1 MAMQPTILE
10 VDPEGDTLFILRNPD
25 APFAVES
32 SFTLWPR
39 ALPQYWMPHMKENE
53 TSLWLSAIAATP
65 ATNNTP
71 EIHMRL
77 SSKHLTLASV
87 YFQKLASSGWIETKV
102 ASGYSYTVTAKDWD
116 ADSLIILMNIIHGQT
131 QKVPNKIDLEM
142 LAKIAVLVDYYKCHK
157 AVRFFADAWISR
169 LRQPLPSSYSRDLL
183 LRLLVSYIFSEHRV
197 FTALTKTIIYE
208 SRGPIH
214 TLGLP
219 IPEDM
224 VYILEVER
232 KQLISGLISSL
243 NSLKTQL
250 SKEEK
255 ECSFECSSMSL
266 GALIKGMISMRLD
279 DPQPTDQF
287 NGYSVVAIE
296 KAIGDIKIP
305 NYLGS
310 LRHGSSFSGATH
322 STYTGGFGSINSYA
336 EKPNCNLEKKIE
348 PIVKQQLESLQGL
361 SLASF
366 PSH

>member
-1 MAMQPTILE
+1 M
-10 VDPEGDTLFILRNPD
+10 
-25 APFAVES
+25 
-32 SFTLWPR
+32 
-39 ALPQYWMPHMKENE
+39 
-53 TSLWLSAIAATP
+53 
-65 ATNNTP
+65 
-71 EIHMRL
+71 
-77 SSKHLTLASV
+77 
-87 YFQKLASSGWIETKV
+87 
-102 ASGYSYTVTAKDWD
+102 
-116 ADSLIILMNIIHGQT
+116 
-131 QKVPNKIDLEM
+131 
-142 LAKIAVLVDYYKCHK
+142 
-157 AVRFFADAWISR
+157 
-169 LRQPLPSSYSRDLL
+169 
-183 LRLLVSYIFSEHRV
+183 
-197 FTALTKTIIYE
+197 
-208 SRGPIH
+208 
-214 TLGLP
+214 
-219 IPEDM
+219 
-224 VYILEVER
+224 ER

-279 DPQPTDQF
+279 DPQPTEPF